1 MLHVYVLESDSFWTS
16 LGEFMNKLYSW
27 GYFPKCATFT
37 QYKSDVWKRQ
47 FQSEKYLYKNPEKNI
62 FKPKLYFYIF
72 SLKICLNNR
81 DASIAQTCKN
91 FSIFSS
97 FLQSDQSLGLTLSS
111 RNLREMPKR
120 IVYPKHFLYRTEFPR
135 FVFCLKLHCLRGASV
150 EF

>member
-1 MLHVYVLESDSFWTS
+1 MPLLLSKKVMF
-16 LGEFMNKLYSW
+16 
-27 GYFPKCATFT
+27 
-37 QYKSDVWKRQ
+37 
-47 FQSEKYLYKNPEKNI
+47 KNVNFNLKNI
-62 FKPKLYFYIF
+62 FIRTQKKIF
-72 SLKICLNNR
+72 SSQNCISIFLSLNICLNNR